1 VAGRAFDSAGA
12 FRKLSLMLVGM
23 AIRAVGEGEWL
34 FEVAFAMAGGA
45 VDLQVL
51 SQQWVFRL
59 GVVKTPVQR
68 GRGDDLPSTCVV
80 AGSTGLGKAAFVRI
94 GMAIGTFAEREPL
107 KTRLLIR
114 ARRVALLAFHLCMQA
129 GERELGLGMVE
140 FSGRIFP
147 VRTVVALR
155 AVVTQAAIVH
165 VLVARRAG

>member
-1 VAGRAFDSAGA
+1 MLFQAESSLSESLHSVAGRAFDSAGA
-12 FRKLSLMLVGM
+12 FRKLSLMLV
-23 AIRAVGEGEWL
+23 
-34 FEVAFAMAGGA
+34 
-45 VDLQVL
+45 
-51 SQQWVFRL
+51 
-59 GVVKTPVQR
+59 
-68 GRGDDLPSTCVV
+68 
-80 AGSTGLGKAAFVRI
+80 